1 MNLPPLSKSCGG
13 RTVLSLP
20 ALPLADGQIHA
31 VIGANGS
38 GKSTLV
44 RLLAGVM
51 PADGGVCPFPHGQ
64 RPAIGYMPQHSY
76 PFQMSTRRNLLLTSG
91 RAGGD
96 RADRLLADLG
106 LDHLSG
112 QSARRLS
119 GGETA
124 RMALARVL
132 MGDWQLLLL
141 DEPTAALDV
150 EATLRA
156 EQAVLDYRARTG
168 CTVVWVTHSLK
179 QAGRTAD
186 QVLFLQSGRL
196 VEQGP
201 ADQVLRQPTQPETRA
216 FLDFYSL

>member
-1 MNLPPLSKSCGG
+1 MKLPALTKTHNRRTVLTLPPLEL
-13 RTVLSLP
+13 T
-20 ALPLADGQIHA
+20 DGQIHA

-38 GKSTLV
+38 GKSTLI
-44 RLLAGVM
+44 RLLAGVL
-51 PADGGVCPFPHGQ
+51 PADGGVSPFPHGQ

-91 RAGGD
+91 RGGGD

-132 MGDWQLLLL
+132 MGNWQLLLL

-156 EQAVLDYRARTG
+156 ERAVLDYRARTG

-179 QAGRTAD
+179 QAGRTAE

-201 ADQVLRQPTQPETRA
+201 ADQVLHQPIQPETRA

>member
-1 MNLPPLSKSCGG
+1 MNLPPLTKSCGG

-20 ALPLADGQIHA
+20 ALTLADGQIHA

-44 RLLAGVM
+44 RLLAGVI
-51 PADGGVCPFPHGQ
+51 PPDGGTPLFPPGQ

-76 PFQMSTRRNLLLTSG
+76 PFRMSVRRNLLLTSG

-106 LDHLSG
+106 LDYLAS

-156 EQAVLDYRARTG
+156 EQAVLDYRARTL

-179 QAGRTAD
+179 QAERTAD
-186 QVLFLQSGRL
+186 RVLFLQEGRL
-196 VEQGP
+196 AEEGP

>member
-1 MNLPPLSKSCGG
+1 MKLPALTKTHSRRTVLTLPPLEL
-13 RTVLSLP
+13 T
-20 ALPLADGQIHA
+20 DGQIHA

-38 GKSTLV
+38 GKSTLI
-44 RLLAGVM
+44 RLLAGVL
-51 PADGGVCPFPHGQ
+51 PADGGVSPFPHGQ

-91 RAGGD
+91 RGGGD

-106 LDHLSG
+106 LDHLSS

-156 EQAVLDYRARTG
+156 EQAVLDYRAWTG

-179 QAGRTAD
+179 QAGRTAE

-201 ADQVLRQPTQPETRA
+201 ADQVLHQPMQPETRS
-216 FLDFYSL
+216 FLDFSSL

>member
-1 MNLPPLSKSCGG
+1 MNLPPLSKSFAG
-13 RTVLSLP
+13 RRVLDLP
-20 ALPLADGQIHA
+20 ALTLADGQIHA

-51 PADGGVCPFPHGQ
+51 PPDGGAPPFPRGR

-76 PFQMSTRRNLLLTSG
+76 AFQMSARRNLLLTSG
-91 RAGGD
+91 PGGGD
-96 RADRLLADLG
+96 RADGLLTDLG
-106 LDHLSG
+106 LDKLAG
-112 QSARRLS
+112 QNARRLS

-132 MGDWQLLLL
+132 MGSWQLLLL

-156 EQAVLDYRARTG
+156 ERAVLDYRARTL

-179 QAGRTAD
+179 QAERTAD
-186 QVLFLQSGRL
+186 RVLFLQSGQL

-201 ADQVLRQPTQPETRA
+201 ADRVLRAPARPETRA

>member
-1 MNLPPLSKSCGG
+1 MG
-13 RTVLSLP
+13 RL
-20 ALPLADGQIHA
+20 I
-31 VIGANGS
+31 VIEGLDGS
-38 GKSTLV
+38 GKSTLI

-64 RPAIGYMPQHSY
+64 RPATGYMPQHSY

-91 RAGGD
+91 RDGGE

-106 LDHLSG
+106 LDHLAS

-156 EQAVLDYRARTG
+156 ERAVLDYQARTG

-179 QAGRTAD
+179 QAGRTAE

-201 ADQVLRQPTQPETRA
+201 ADQLLRQPTQPETRA

>member
-1 MNLPPLSKSCGG
+1 MNLPPLSKSYHG

-20 ALPLADGQIHA
+20 ALELADGQIHA

-38 GKSTLV
+38 GKSTLI

-51 PADGGVCPFPHGQ
+51 PPDGGARPFPPGR

-76 PFQMSTRRNLLLTSG
+76 PFQMSVRRNLLLASG
-91 RAGGD
+91 PGGGEQAG
-96 RADRLLADLG
+96 RLLADLG
-106 LDHLSG
+106 LDRLSG

-132 MGDWQLLLL
+132 MGSWQLLLL

-156 EQAVLDYRARTG
+156 ERAVLDYRARTD

-179 QAGRTAD
+179 QAERTAD
-186 QVLFLQSGRL
+186 RVLFLQSGQL

-201 ADQVLRQPTQPETRA
+201 ADRVLRAPARPETRA